1 VESHPAHWLIEA
13 ATADPHPEDGS
24 ADTRKQQAGDGVG
37 SLQVR
42 LPIDGITA
50 CRTAKGLNQLAVFDL
65 SQEGF

>member
-1 VESHPAHWLIEA
+1 LIES
-13 ATADPHPEDGS
+13 TTVDPQPEDGT
-24 ADTRKQQAGDGVG
+24 ANTRKQQAGDGVG
-37 SLQVR
+37 SLPVR